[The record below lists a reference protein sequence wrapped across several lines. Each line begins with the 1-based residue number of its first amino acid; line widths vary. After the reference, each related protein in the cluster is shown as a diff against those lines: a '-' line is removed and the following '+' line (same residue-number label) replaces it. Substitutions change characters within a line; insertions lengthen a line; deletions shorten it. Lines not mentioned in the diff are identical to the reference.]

1 MTDPIQRRVFRA
13 WLEDWEKPL
22 LKNNDPV
29 AETRLRVKYQ
39 GLVFFDPGNLTI
51 YSVYSGN
58 LEYRKGR
65 GMVGGV

>member
-29 AETRLRVKYQ
+29 AEARLRVKYQ
-39 GLVFFDPGNLTI
+39 GLLFLTLI
-51 YSVYSGN
+51 IKLFIQCT
-58 LEYRKGR
+58 LEIWSIAKD